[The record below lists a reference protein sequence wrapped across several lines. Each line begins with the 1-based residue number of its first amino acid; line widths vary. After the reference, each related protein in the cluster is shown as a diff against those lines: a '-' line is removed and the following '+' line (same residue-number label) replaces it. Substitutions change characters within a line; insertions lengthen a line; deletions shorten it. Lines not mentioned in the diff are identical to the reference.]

1 MSTKLK
7 NLKIKKVLFLCITGV
22 LLFTGITSQAK
33 EPQEL
38 TDEKTEESVE
48 SGQPSEEVQA
58 VKEVQEVKEVPP
70 AELDLGDYQAEM
82 TIGEKQLLAVTI
94 LPMDATASQLSY
106 ASSNTEV
113 ATINGMG
120 RITAFKEGN
129 TKITVSCGK
138 VSAGFDLKVKE
149 AESTEVAVTEL
160 DLGDCPKEITVG
172 TSQMLSVAVIPANA
186 TNTSFTYQSSNE
198 AVASVNALGRLT
210 GKQLGTAEI
219 TVTCGKVKG
228 KFRVTVVE
236 DSSQEKEVEVQ
247 DVEIG
252 DYEEELKVD
261 STVSLSATVV
271 PSNAT
276 DATVTYKSSNPAVAT
291 VNSSGEV
298 KGIAAGQ
305 AVIYVSA
312 GNITKQAP
320 VTVKIAT
327 TAISLNSDYQVM
339 KPNDTFQLKAEVQP
353 AGAAGGITYKSVNP
367 EVASVSA
374 SGVITA
380 KSCGNTAIVVSN
392 GDLQVSVTVIVNEEG
407 TAVSEE
413 ETNTEKIA
421 EAEHSY
427 PDEVSAKEY
436 PVISTEMLKYFYEKG
451 KVLTIKG
458 DGYTIYLN
466 GKDIVNFE
474 NELETQLLFQQ
485 EKNGFTL
492 VVNNGKKLCG
502 ELTIDISE
510 KITKEKYLY
519 LYNNE
524 KEKYQKIE
532 AKDISTLSID
542 TAGKYLLTSKPLA
555 GVSVNLILVVIGCLA
570 ILTGAGV
577 YIGVKKQYWFW

>member
-1 MSTKLK
+1 MSAKLK
-7 NLKIKKVLFLCITGV
+7 NKKIKKILFLCITGA
-22 LLFTGITSQAK
+22 LLFAGITSQAK

-38 TDEKTEESVE
+38 TAEKTEENVE
-48 SGQPSEEVQA
+48 SEQPSEEVQA
-58 VKEVQEVKEVPP
+58 VKEVQP

-82 TIGEKQLLAVTI
+82 TIGEKQLLTVTI
-94 LPMDATASQLSY
+94 LPTDATVSQLSY

-120 RITAFKEGN
+120 RITALKEGN
-129 TKITVSCGK
+129 TKITVTCGK
-138 VSAGFDLKVKE
+138 VSSCFELKVKK

-172 TSQMLSVAVIPANA
+172 TSQLLSVAVIPANA

-210 GKQLGTAEI
+210 GNQLGTAEI
-219 TVTCGKVKG
+219 TVTCGKVKN
-228 KFRVTVVE
+228 KFQVTVVE
-236 DSSQEKEVEVQ
+236 DSSKEKEVEVQ

-261 STVSLSATVV
+261 ATLNISATVV

-276 DATVTYKSSNPAVAT
+276 DATITYKSSNPAVAT

-298 KGIAAGQ
+298 KGIAPGQ

-353 AGAAGGITYKSVNP
+353 AGAAGGITYKSMNSQ
-367 EVASVSA
+367 VASVSA

-380 KSCGNTAIVVSN
+380 KSCGDTAIIVSN

-407 TAVSEE
+407 TAVSKEEADTENSE
-413 ETNTEKIA
+413 ET
-421 EAEHSY
+421 EHSY
-427 PDEVSAKEY
+427 PDEVSVEEY
-436 PVISTEMLKYFYEKG
+436 PVITKKMLKYFYEKE

-458 DGYTIYLN
+458 DGYTIYLDGN
-466 GKDIVNFE
+466 DIVNFE
-474 NELETQLLFQQ
+474 NELETGLLFQQ
-485 EKNGFTL
+485 EENGFTL
-492 VVNNGKKLCG
+492 VVNSGKKLCG
-502 ELTIDISE
+502 KLTIDISE
-510 KITKEKYLY
+510 RVTKEKYLY

-524 KEKYQKIE
+524 KDKYQKIE

-542 TAGKYLLTSKPLA
+542 TAGNYLLTIRSLSGFRVNAILIAVGILA
-555 GVSVNLILVVIGCLA
+555 VVIG
-570 ILTGAGV
+570 IGV

>member
-1 MSTKLK
+1 MSAKVK
-7 NLKIKKVLFLCITGV
+7 NQKIKKVLFMFITGV
-22 LLFTGITSQAK
+22 LLFAGITSQAK

-38 TDEKTEESVE
+38 TAEKTEENVE
-48 SGQPSEEVQA
+48 SEQPSEEVQA
-58 VKEVQEVKEVPP
+58 VKEVQP

-82 TIGEKQLLAVTI
+82 TIGEKQLLTVTI
-94 LPMDATASQLSY
+94 LLTDATVSQLSY

-120 RITAFKEGN
+120 RIAALKEGN
-129 TKITVSCGK
+129 TKITVTCGK
-138 VSAGFDLKVKE
+138 VSAGFDLKVKK
-149 AESTEVAVTEL
+149 AESMEIAVAEL

-172 TSQMLSVAVIPANA
+172 TSQILSVAVIPANA

-198 AVASVNALGRLT
+198 AVVSVNALGRLT
-210 GKQLGTAEI
+210 GNQLGTAEI
-219 TVTCGKVKG
+219 TVTCGKVKN
-228 KFRVTVVE
+228 KFQVTVVE
-236 DSSQEKEVEVQ
+236 DSSKEKEVEVQ

-261 STVSLSATVV
+261 ATLNISATVV

-276 DATVTYKSSNPAVAT
+276 DATITYKSSNPAVAT

-298 KGIAAGQ
+298 KGIAPGQ

-339 KPNDTFQLKAEVQP
+339 KPNDTFQLKAKVQP
-353 AGAAGGITYKSVNP
+353 AGAAGGITYKSMNSQ
-367 EVASVSA
+367 VASVSA

-380 KSCGNTAIVVSN
+380 KSCGDTAIIVSN

-407 TAVSEE
+407 TAVSKEEADTENSE
-413 ETNTEKIA
+413 ET
-421 EAEHSY
+421 EHSY
-427 PDEVSAKEY
+427 PDEVSVEEY
-436 PVISTEMLKYFYEKG
+436 PVITKEMLKYFYEKE

-458 DGYTIYLN
+458 DGYTIYLD

-474 NELETQLLFQQ
+474 NELETGLLFQQ
-485 EKNGFTL
+485 EENGFTL
-492 VVNNGKKLCG
+492 VVNSGKKLCG
-502 ELTIDISE
+502 KLTIDISE
-510 KITKEKYLY
+510 KVTKEKYLY

-524 KEKYQKIE
+524 KDKYQKIE

-542 TAGKYLLTSKPLA
+542 TAGKYLLTTRSLSGFRVNVILIAVGILA
-555 GVSVNLILVVIGCLA
+555 IVIG
-570 ILTGAGV
+570 IGV